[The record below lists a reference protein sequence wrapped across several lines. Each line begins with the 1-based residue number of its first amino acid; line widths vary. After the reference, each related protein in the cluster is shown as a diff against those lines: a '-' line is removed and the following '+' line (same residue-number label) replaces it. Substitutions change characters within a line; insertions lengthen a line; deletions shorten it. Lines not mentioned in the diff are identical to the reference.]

1 MKENWLE
8 SPNAI
13 FHHLVFNTPIE
24 YPLCADREQALR
36 YLKIINSPNFYYN
49 SFIVLAMASCWVF
62 SKENRNKVMKVYGIV
77 IILLYISWFF
87 NSVSQGAAGC
97 APYILSKYL

>member
-1 MKENWLE
+1 
-8 SPNAI
+8 
-13 FHHLVFNTPIE
+13 
-24 YPLCADREQALR
+24 
-36 YLKIINSPNFYYN
+36 
-49 SFIVLAMASCWVF
+49 MASCWVF

-97 APYILSKYL
+97 APYILSNYL